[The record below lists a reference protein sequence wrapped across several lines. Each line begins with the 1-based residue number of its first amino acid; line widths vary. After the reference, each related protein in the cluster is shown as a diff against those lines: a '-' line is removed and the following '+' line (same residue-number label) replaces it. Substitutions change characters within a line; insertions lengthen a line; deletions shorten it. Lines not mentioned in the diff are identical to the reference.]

1 MRLRTVE
8 IKENYL
14 LKNLTTFR
22 VGGKAEFF
30 AEVRKSQDLGRV
42 LEFAKNRGLPVL
54 VLGGG
59 SNMVVS
65 ERGFPG
71 LVVRMINKGVS
82 VIKEDE
88 NWVWLRVEAGEVWDD
103 VVKKAVE
110 SSWWGIEN
118 LSHIPGSCGAVAVQN
133 VGAYGQQVS
142 DVMISVEVWHKKRE
156 RILELSKKE
165 CRFGYRE
172 SVFNKEMRG
181 QMVIIG
187 LTIKLNKQG
196 KANLSYKDVGGYFA
210 KKGIQ
215 EPNIKDIRQAI
226 IEIRDKKYPFPL
238 AAKGGSVGSFFK
250 NQVMSREEFR
260 KLIKRMK
267 TVYGEKEA
275 KKVENLT
282 RVEAGSIKVPTA
294 ALLDICGIK
303 NMKAKGVYVNPNQ
316 PLVLINNG
324 RATADDVMELFR
336 AIRREVY
343 KKLGVILVNEPELI
357 GFGNEEIEYYFDLH

>member
-133 VGAYGQQVS
+133 VGAYGQQAS
-142 DVMISVEVWHKKRE
+142 DVMIRVEVWHKKRE

-187 LTIKLNKQG
+187 
-196 KANLSYKDVGGYFA
+196 
-210 KKGIQ
+210 
-215 EPNIKDIRQAI
+215 
-226 IEIRDKKYPFPL
+226 
-238 AAKGGSVGSFFK
+238 
-250 NQVMSREEFR
+250 SRR
-260 KLIKRMK
+260 
-267 TVYGEKEA
+267 
-275 KKVENLT
+275 
-282 RVEAGSIKVPTA
+282 P
-294 ALLDICGIK
+294 
-303 NMKAKGVYVNPNQ
+303 
-316 PLVLINNG
+316 
-324 RATADDVMELFR
+324 
-336 AIRREVY
+336 RRRT
-343 KKLGVILVNEPELI
+343 
-357 GFGNEEIEYYFDLH
+357 